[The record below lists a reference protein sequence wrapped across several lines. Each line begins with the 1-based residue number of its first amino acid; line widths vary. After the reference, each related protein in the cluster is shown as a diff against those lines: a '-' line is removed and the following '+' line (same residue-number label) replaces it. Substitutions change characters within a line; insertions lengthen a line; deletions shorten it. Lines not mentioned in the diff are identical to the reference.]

1 MEKMLKRLG
10 IENAL
15 REKGVKE
22 GDTVKL
28 LEWVFEWY
36 E

>member
-1 MEKMLKRLG
+1 MLKKIG
-10 IENAL
+10 IEQAL

-22 GDTVKL
+22 GDTVKI
-28 LEWVFEWY
+28 LEWEFEWY